1 MAHNLKR
8 IQAAPFCSP
17 PIIPASKIPRQG
29 ASRQRCCARSFSAP
43 NVCSRKRILL
53 LRQPSYSAQS
63 SAACKSIPVCLL
75 PYLRVSGTKAV
86 KVSAPRIASP
96 VKIRNVRWNPKF
108 CTSTPDNAGPATP
121 PVASAVANKPIKLL
135 NLPCPASDPRRMPQ
149 QQHRKFP
156 PQCHPT
162 PEDRP
167 PPAAGSPE
175 HKIRCAVAKPQLPPP
190 SLLCVPRN
198 HIAVPSAPPRA
209 PSPSAR
215 SKLLRSSDHRSR
227 RGASHK
233 APPLAEWGHSPDETG
248 RSTKTDRG
256 QRDLETNPATAPG
269 GAHLESGPSPRA
281 HLDRFLESITQ
292 KLQPAPNLRQPNKTP
307 ISTPVQRP

>member
-1 MAHNLKR
+1 
-8 IQAAPFCSP
+8 
-17 PIIPASKIPRQG
+17 
-29 ASRQRCCARSFSAP
+29 
-43 NVCSRKRILL
+43 
-53 LRQPSYSAQS
+53 
-63 SAACKSIPVCLL
+63 
-75 PYLRVSGTKAV
+75 
-86 KVSAPRIASP
+86 
-96 VKIRNVRWNPKF
+96 
-108 CTSTPDNAGPATP
+108 
-121 PVASAVANKPIKLL
+121 
-135 NLPCPASDPRRMPQ
+135 MPQ

-175 HKIRCAVAKPQLPPP
+175 HKIRCAVAKPKMPPP

-292 KLQPAPNLRQPNKTP
+292 KLQPAPNLHHPNKTP
-307 ISTPVQRP
+307 LSTPVQRPCPLQSPQRRYFLRDSSFDWRPWSGLAAHVRKGREPELPAVAQRSSVRPRPQTEADRSRGRSAGLREQEQSTSQSEMPQQQTKRV